1 MCVCARVCLL
11 EHDLKP
17 TELIGLIFWVVM
29 AKISERKPTHI
40 PVCIFY
46 FSFSK
51 WGHGGGIGRG
61 RVVGLKVVWRE
72 W

>member
-1 MCVCARVCLL
+1 MCARVCLV

-17 TELIGLIFWVVM
+17 TELIGLILWIVM
-29 AKISERKPTHI
+29 ENISKRKPTNI
-40 PVCIFY
+40 YVFIFY

-51 WGHGGGIGRG
+51 WGHGGGNGRG
-61 RVVGLKVVWRE
+61 RVVGLKVVFWRG